1 MCLNFNAE
9 LVLSGA
15 GRFFLKLLVDDN
27 LLLSYGMA
35 RVFIFFCGSMNLPVC
50 SAGLSQVRF
59 DRDGESVVKRF
70 LQVQHSSTVILR
82 SLPIGVELPYLIY
95 SQVALQCL
103 VSCTF
108 SVFRS
113 ASACVSLA
121 GFLYSRP
128 PTFVTV
134 CSAVHGFSWV
144 VPYFMVGHSGRV
156 GYFVLVGLAFPSLH
170 TVCGLVSLTGLLLRP
185 CSLPLPRFARGIE
198 SSFEIFI
205 EVF

>member
-1 MCLNFNAE
+1 M
-9 LVLSGA
+9 SGA

-27 LLLSYGMA
+27 PPPLPMVMA
-35 RVFIFFCGSMNLPVC
+35 RVFIFFSGSMNLPVC

-59 DRDGESVVKRF
+59 DRDGESVLKRF

-156 GYFVLVGLAFPSLH
+156 GYFCAGWVGVPVPAHGAWAGFSDGLAAPSLF
-170 TVCGLVSLTGLLLRP
+170 
-185 CSLPLPRFARGIE
+185 FAFASICAWY
-198 SSFEIFI
+198 
-205 EVF
+205 